1 MRQHIAK
8 ALWRKGFTLIELL
21 VVIAVIAL
29 LCSLLLPALGKARE
43 MAKRSICV
51 GNLKQIGLGI
61 NYYVGDYADWLP
73 PAFMGGT
80 GVGQTFSSLMISGS
94 DGDNYG
100 SGYIPLRLLDCPS
113 DITRTSEVDFWPYYG
128 TKRNWTSYGYNEAV
142 GGRSLGGLA
151 FPHNRISVFKYPSLD
166 SMMTEPEPCEIY
178 YALWSVAGAGSLHLT
193 AAIVGAPRHGKGVN
207 HLFIDGAVGWRDSE
221 QYLNAMRTEGDK
233 YNNANWGTVCF
244 NYRPN

>member
-1 MRQHIAK
+1 
-8 ALWRKGFTLIELL
+8 
-21 VVIAVIAL
+21 
-29 LCSLLLPALGKARE
+29 

-80 GVGQTFSSLMISGS
+80 GVGQTFKSLMISGS

-128 TKRNWTSYGYNEAV
+128 TKRNWTSYGYNEPV
-142 GGRSLGGLA
+142 GGRSLSGTA
-151 FPHNRISVFKYPSLD
+151 FPHNRITMFKYPSLD
-166 SMMTEPEPCEIY
+166 SMMTELDPTPSPSLY
-178 YALWSVAGAGSLHLT
+178 YALWSAANGSDKVST
-193 AAIVGAPRHGKGVN
+193 IVGAPGTAKGSTT
-207 HLFIDGAVGWRDSE
+207 FSSTAPSDGVTASS
-221 QYLNAMRTEGDK
+221 T
-233 YNNANWGTVCF
+233 
-244 NYRPN
+244 